1 MLCHEMRT
9 TKTPT
14 TSLQA
19 IEERVNAR
27 LRSLPFIQAL
37 KDWYAGY
44 CRRQVLVGL
53 LRYDDHIL
61 EDMGHTRQELL
72 AISKLPLSADAH
84 EVLKQLKDLRSQ

>member
-14 TSLQA
+14 TILQS
-19 IEERVNAR
+19 IEERVSSR

-61 EDMGHTRQELL
+61 EDMGHTRQELI
-72 AISKLPLSADAH
+72 AISKLPLSTDAH
-84 EVLKQLKDLRSQ
+84 KVLRELKALRAQ